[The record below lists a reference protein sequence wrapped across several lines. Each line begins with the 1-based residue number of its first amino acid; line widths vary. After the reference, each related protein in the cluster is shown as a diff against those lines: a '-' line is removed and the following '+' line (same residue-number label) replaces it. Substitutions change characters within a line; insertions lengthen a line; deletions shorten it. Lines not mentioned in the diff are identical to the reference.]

1 MKKLILYLSLMILT
15 VVCKAQPPQQDEADK
30 REKAEA
36 YKIAFIT
43 EKLELTPK
51 EAEAFWP
58 VYNEYNLKVKA
69 LRDKDRERALA
80 FKKQTPKPSDQESE
94 RFMSEYFTFRQ
105 QELELTRKYV
115 SEFKKVLP
123 AYKVAR
129 LITLEQEF
137 KHQLLNKLKEH
148 RGPRD

>member
-1 MKKLILYLSLMILT
+1 MKNVVISICLLSIAL
-15 VVCKAQPPQQDEADK
+15 VSKAQQPHQNDGDRK
-30 REKAEA
+30 EKAEA

-43 EKLELTPK
+43 QKLELTPK
-51 EAEAFWP
+51 EAEVFWP
-58 VYNEYNLKVKA
+58 VYNEYDMKIKA
-69 LRDKDRERALA
+69 LRDKDRERVKS
-80 FKKQTPKPSDQESE
+80 FKNQVTKPTDQESE
-94 RFMSEYFTFRQ
+94 KFMTDYFNFRQ

-137 KHQLLNKLKEH
+137 KHQLLNKLKEQK
-148 RGPRD
+148 GPRD

>member
-1 MKKLILYLSLMILT
+1 MKKNIIFICLLGLSLL
-15 VVCKAQPPQQDEADK
+15 VKAQKPQQNEDDR

-51 EAEAFWP
+51 EAEVFWP
-58 VYNEYNLKVKA
+58 VYNEYNTKVKV
-69 LRDKDRERALA
+69 LREKDRERTKT
-80 FKKQTPKPSDQESE
+80 FKGQATKSSDQESE
-94 RFMSEYFTFRQ
+94 RFMNEYFAFRQ

-115 SEFKKVLP
+115 TEFKKVLP
-123 AYKVAR
+123 VHKVAR

-137 KHQLLNKLKEH
+137 KHQLLNKLKDH
-148 RGPRD
+148 KGPRD